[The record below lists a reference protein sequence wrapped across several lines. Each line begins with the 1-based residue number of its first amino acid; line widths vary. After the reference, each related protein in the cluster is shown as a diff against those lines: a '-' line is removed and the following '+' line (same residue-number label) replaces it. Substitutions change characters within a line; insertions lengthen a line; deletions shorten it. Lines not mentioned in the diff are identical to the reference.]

1 MVKFHE
7 SRGEV
12 SPRQRDCQRNVHD
25 VVVVGGFCTNS
36 HRAEDGAALHG
47 IGGRVFDARRNRFD
61 NELGRWNC
69 GTGETWKDKFLFR
82 FVLNKVVSDEIVVV
96 SKALHGTRNDEIL
109 RILSSSGPGHRSVC
123 FEDVGSD

>member
-7 SRGEV
+7 FRGEV
-12 SPRQRDCQRNVHD
+12 FPRQRDCKHNVHD

-61 NELGRWNC
+61 NELGRWKL
-69 GTGETWKDKFLFR
+69 GDWRDVEGQ
-82 FVLNKVVSDEIVVV
+82 I
-96 SKALHGTRNDEIL
+96 
-109 RILSSSGPGHRSVC
+109 SVPSC
-123 FEDVGSD
+123 SRQGGF